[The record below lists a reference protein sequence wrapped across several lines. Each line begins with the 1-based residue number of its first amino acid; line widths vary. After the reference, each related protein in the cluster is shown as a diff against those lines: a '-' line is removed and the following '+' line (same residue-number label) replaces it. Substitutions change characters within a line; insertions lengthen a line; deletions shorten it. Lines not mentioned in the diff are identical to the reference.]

1 MAHRDKSLWPHITNK
16 PLSMDI
22 ETEPGVIVIDHKM
35 PTGEQMRAEMRRA
48 IDAGERL
55 GASHNWSDP
64 KTNTCTVSAAELGT
78 AMHQEIE
85 RQRAMWG
92 TADEIEEPLITG
104 HYHIGDSHIGM
115 GREEIN
121 RQLLAYAHLT
131 DLPAMIVSG
140 GDILHERGIP
150 GPDVI
155 MVVDGDTYHLDYK
168 TSEERILQFMHG
180 LDLVL
185 PRDRCAEQALQYL
198 DKAIDNVAEPKVV
211 KPKAGR
217 SKDWEQ
223 RNRKRRR

>member
-1 MAHRDKSLWPHITNK
+1 MTHRDKSLWPHIVNVDFETRSSV
-16 PLSMDI
+16 PLRHD
-22 ETEPGVIVIDHKM
+22 
-35 PTGEQMRAEMRRA
+35 
-48 IDAGERL
+48 
-55 GASHNWSDP
+55 WSDP
-64 KTNTCTVSAAELGT
+64 ATTAAELGT
-78 AMHQEIE
+78 AMHMEIE

-92 TADEIEEPLITG
+92 TPDEVIEEPLITG
-104 HYHIGDSHIGM
+104 HYHIGEPRGRAPGDSHIGM
-115 GREEIN
+115 GRDEIN

-168 TSEERILQFMHG
+168 TCEERIVQFMHG
-180 LDLVL
+180 PMGEARGFDLVL
-185 PRDRCAEQALQYL
+185 PRDCYPEQALQYL
-198 DKAIDNVAEPKVV
+198 NKAIDNVAEPKVV